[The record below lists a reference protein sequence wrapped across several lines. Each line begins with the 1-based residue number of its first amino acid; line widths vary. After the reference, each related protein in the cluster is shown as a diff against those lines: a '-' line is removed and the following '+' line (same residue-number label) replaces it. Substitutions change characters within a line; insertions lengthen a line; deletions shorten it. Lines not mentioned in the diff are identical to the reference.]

1 MSIIAEKYKSISSQ
15 GIIALGNVINTEKDT
30 PNKLGKYQEYEHG
43 IMFYTTTFDACCLTE
58 KVMAKWKSA
67 SVANTLTHNGSKI
80 QDYLGFPVADTA
92 KNNDGTEVCMFERGT
107 IVCRTD
113 GNSFVVYGD
122 IFTKYLSSRAKEVG
136 SPFPNWM
143 GYPTQDVFVG
153 PFNGLVGKFENADI
167 YWHPTLGAFEVHGEI
182 RNRYNSLGQAGSLLG
197 YPTSDEHDIV
207 KDDVVVGRANNF
219 QAGTIYWSGK
229 TGAWELHGDLAQS
242 YSALSFGGPQGE
254 LGFPTSNQLESPLGR
269 YSFNNFERGVLALD
283 KNAVDKTKAVRII
296 TKVAIIVNRLETDED
311 DDDLYVQSS
320 VSFKLNGVELGKFPK
335 DFGEYENQGTKDFP
349 NPIEGKICEFPIND
363 GNTILTVDMTAWEV
377 DGTFFNGDND
387 LIASFS
393 KSFSI
398 DTFWD
403 AIFPDL
409 SGKRLTDWYDGPD
422 GKFRSDFKIDTFFK
436 FDPKDATRFRQDL
449 WWDIHNY
456 GVEEIS
462 KEVYAATF
470 SDVEQN
476 ELALFHPFDAIFYEA
491 VYKSLGGPGVCFGMC
506 VEAVYA
512 LKGSSN
518 SRQPIS
524 QYKGNPLPDETH
536 NNSFQLRHGYQL
548 GGDLIQYYISQLFD
562 GEIWNPILSFNRSKE
577 MFERGDFP
585 IIVISPDALA
595 PGHAVL
601 PYKWDS
607 SNPQKLIIHVANP
620 NSPISQDS
628 PGMNIITILNEPGN
642 IEFIYEHEPNNT
654 WTGREGAFKGGR
666 MFPIAYSKFST
677 VPRTPA
683 LEIGVA
689 LLALAPLA
697 LFGGP
702 ILLPV
707 GLLSGITG
715 GALVLFGGTTDA
727 KQITD
732 GNGRNYFDENDGSV
746 VSDPDRRID
755 NFTHVPAFGDNA
767 TASKPCFYI
776 SQTPV
781 DNSPIYS
788 SQAEDTA
795 LSSDRWSYSHLATA
809 VNSKNFWAATNIDN
823 VGQQFEPKIAEN
835 VLGIIQQTA
844 GKGTLNFDMANKGN
858 EDCVWTLATR
868 HAKFKIDTN
877 SVADSA
883 DKITIEGINTSGQAL
898 TFMPDNVAAGG
909 GKVKTSITNH
919 NNSLM
924 FVFDNI
930 TVNAGE
936 PVTFQHSNGGKKVMV
951 YSGNNPINADV
962 SLFYKPNETSTSIQ
976 LGNTQIDSNSIT
988 TFEVISSTAIKKEVY
1003 TELGGEPKSTVSYG
1017 NISLNCT
1024 NLAHEWL
1031 ILISKTGVVVPSPTD
1046 PSADGWFRAHDRV
1059 VDFLL
1064 EDGTYNVTL
1073 QSGNLSIVNFTV
1085 KDGIIS
1091 YDAELEGIVSGA
1103 GTSTLSLNGLP
1114 LTIDATEVSE
1124 KFIVY
1129 LPSVYGSDSFD
1140 TSDKSRRFF
1149 TGNFLPNCHDS
1160 SDGWEYWF
1168 IIDSGVVATFTFKFQ
1183 IDGLVTYKS
1192 EFDGSVTGRGTNV
1205 LKISSFTPR
1214 PLP

>member
-1 MSIIAEKYKSISSQ
+1 MSIIAEKYQLLLSQ
-15 GIIALGNVINTEKDT
+15 GIAIGTVINTEKDT

-43 IMFYTTTFDACCLTE
+43 IMFYTPTFDACLLTE
-58 KVMAKWKSA
+58 KVMTKWKSA
-67 SVANTLTHNGSKI
+67 SVANTLTHNGSKV

-92 KNNDGTEVCMFERGT
+92 KNNDGTEVSMFERGM
-107 IVCRTD
+107 IICRTD

-143 GYPTQDVFVG
+143 GYPTQDIFVG

-167 YWHPTLGAFEVHGEI
+167 YWHPTLGAFEVHGDI
-182 RNRYNSLGQAGSLLG
+182 RNRYNNLGQAGSLLG
-197 YPTSDEHDIV
+197 YPSSDEHDIV
-207 KDDVVVGRANNF
+207 KDGVVVGRANNF
-219 QAGTIYWSGK
+219 QAGTIYWSGQ
-229 TGAWELHGDLAQS
+229 TGAWEVHGSIGATYLKE
-242 YSALSFGGPQGE
+242 YKGPIGD
-254 LGFPTSNQLESPLGR
+254 LGFPTSNETNSPSDLYR
-269 YSFNNFERGVLALD
+269 FNNFQSGILVWQKSTA
-283 KNAVDKTKAVRII
+283 TVRKI
-296 TKVAIIVNRLETDED
+296 TKLNL
-311 DDDLYVQSS
+311 LVQSIETTNDADTVSSDDPYLVINIKPSIPVNGFNPSYRLPNKSNGNDGISDGGNNQFYYDGTSNVS
-320 VSFKLNGVELGKFPK
+320 VQDDNKTVCSIPITDGNQKITITIETWDYDTGLNGN
-335 DFGEYENQGTKDFP
+335 DD
-349 NPIEGKICEFPIND
+349 KIGYF
-363 GNTILTVDMTAWEV
+363 TAV
-377 DGTFFNGDND
+377 YD
-387 LIASFS
+387 
-393 KSFSI
+393 I
-398 DTFWD
+398 DTLWD
-403 AIFPDL
+403 TSVQIAKDRNPNALNFNNNGGNDDN
-409 SGKRLTDWYDGPD
+409 GAA
-422 GKFRSDFKIDTFFK
+422 KITFN
-436 FDPKDATRFRQDL
+436 FDPDDFIIDPNSVNFRRDL
-449 WWDIHNY
+449 WWNIDNY
-456 GVEEIS
+456 DVERIS
-462 KEVYAATF
+462 REVYAATF
-470 SDVEQN
+470 SDVEQG
-476 ELALFHPFDAIFYEA
+476 ESAFFHPFNAIFYEA
-491 VYKSLGGPGVCFGMC
+491 VYKSLGKPGVCFGMC

-512 LKGSSN
+512 LKKRSISN
-518 SRQPIS
+518 QPIS
-524 QYKGNPLPDETH
+524 QYNSQLINSPFGVDDKGTPFPDEAR

-548 GGDLIQYYISQLFD
+548 GGDLVQYYISQLFD
-562 GEIWNPILSFNRSKE
+562 GEIWNPVLSFNRSKE
-577 MFERGDFP
+577 MFDRGDFP
-585 IIVISPDALA
+585 VIVMSPGALDA
-595 PGHAVL
+595 GHAVL

-607 SNPQKLIIHVANP
+607 SNPEKLIIYIADP
-620 NSPISQDS
+620 NRPISEDKGGIPDPLS
-628 PGMNIITILNEPGN
+628 IITIYNEPGR
-642 IEFIYEHEPNNT
+642 IEFNFNLGKNNLGEDIIYS
-654 WTGREGAFKGGR
+654 GREGSFKGGR
-666 MFPIAYSKFST
+666 MFPIPYSKFST

-715 GALVLFGGTTDA
+715 GALVLFGDTTDA

-732 GNGRNYFDENDGSV
+732 GNGHNYFDENDGSV
-746 VSDPDRRID
+746 ISDPDRRID

-767 TASKPCFYI
+767 ITSKPRFYM

-788 SQAEDTA
+788 SEAEDTA
-795 LSSDRWSYSHLATA
+795 LSSDRWSYSHLTTA

-835 VLGIIQQTA
+835 VLGLIQQTA
-844 GKGTLNFDMANKGN
+844 GKGTLNFDIANKGN
-858 EDCVWTLATR
+858 EDCVWTLTTR
-868 HAKFKIDTN
+868 HAKFRIDTN

-898 TFMPDNVAAGG
+898 TFMPNNAVE
-909 GKVKTSITNH
+909 GKKIKTSITNH
-919 NNSLM
+919 NNNLM

-930 TVNAGE
+930 TANAGE

-962 SLFYKPNETSTSIQ
+962 SLFYKPNEISTSIQ

-988 TFEVISSTAIKKEVY
+988 TFEAISPTAIKKEVY

-1017 NISLNCT
+1017 NIGLDCT

-1031 ILISKTGVVVPSPTD
+1031 ILINKTGVVVPSPTD
-1046 PSADGWFRAHDRV
+1046 PSEQGWFRAHDRV
-1059 VDFLL
+1059 VNFLL

-1091 YDAELEGIVSGA
+1091 YEAELEGIVSGA
-1103 GTSTLSLNGLP
+1103 GTSILILNGLP

-1140 TSDKSRRFF
+1140 TNDKSRRFF

-1160 SDGWEYWF
+1160 SD
-1168 IIDSGVVATFTFKFQ
+1168 VM
-1183 IDGLVTYKS
+1183 DGN
-1192 EFDGSVTGRGTNV
+1192 TGLSLTRA
-1205 LKISSFTPR
+1205 
-1214 PLP
+1214 